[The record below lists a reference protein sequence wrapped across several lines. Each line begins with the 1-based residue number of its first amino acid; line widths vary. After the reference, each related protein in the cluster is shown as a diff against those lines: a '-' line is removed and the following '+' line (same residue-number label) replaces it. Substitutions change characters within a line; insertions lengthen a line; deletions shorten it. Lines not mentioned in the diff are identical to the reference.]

1 MGSLVKNYTEN
12 LSGSYKAV
20 WAFNFYANDIS
31 VTGNSFSV
39 DPITATAKY
48 VYSGKNVAETSVSGY
63 YTVNG
68 DDYYFGYSTP
78 VGGQSWASGSTVT
91 LPITESNSFNTSDL
105 FNSSNPTVR
114 SIGVPY
120 TFDYIYGYSNKGS
133 IGAGNMGNGFSDSS
147 EFTATLRNITLNVP
161 PTATVSTLSFD
172 TGYIYSGLT
181 TASITVSDSTAYYGG
196 NISSVEFTIGSQTD
210 TAAGDGTLSIALA
223 NPGTFTPTVTITDS
237 RGQTKTYSLDP
248 ITVNTYTAPTLS
260 FDVDRTDSTG
270 TPDDEGTYGLI
281 EATLTF
287 SDVVADAVAPSVVVT
302 DENGT
307 QTTPIVTWYTDNT
320 LQTTVTWANVSS
332 GDTVYG
338 LFSGLNTNYSYSV
351 SVRPRDSQGTGTAI
365 TQTISSAFYTIDFL
379 AGGHGIAFGKPASAT
394 GFECA
399 MEAAFENT
407 VDVDGVLS
415 CNNDVLI
422 DLPNYQT
429 SGTTDYDI
437 YTAIVALGWDSE
449 VIV

>member
-1 MGSLVKNYTEN
+1 MGVITWSQWGNTAYINLTSPVSVSASSNTVSLPNISIKGNISDAGPTDLYYWYLGTDNKTPPSYHPLKWYIGATEKGDLTALCSTAVYNNVYNTASWSNISTSDIFTSNNSTTRTVAITVKAPSGASLV
-12 LSGSYKAV
+12 
-20 WAFNFYANDIS
+20 
-31 VTGNSFSV
+31 
-39 DPITATAKY
+39 
-48 VYSGKNVAETSVSGY
+48 GY
-63 YTVNG
+63 YE
-68 DDYYFGYSTP
+68 GYTD
-78 VGGQSWASGSTVT
+78 
-91 LPITESNSFNTSDL
+91 N
-105 FNSSNPTVR
+105 
-114 SIGVPY
+114 
-120 TFDYIYGYSNKGS
+120 IYN
-133 IGAGNMGNGFSDSS
+133 DS
-147 EFTATLRNITLNVP
+147 EKTILTANITLNVP
-161 PTATVSTLSFD
+161 PTATISAISYD

-181 TASITVSDSTAYYGG
+181 TASITVSDSSAYYGG

-210 TAAGDGTLSIALA
+210 TLAGDGTLSIALA

-307 QTTPIVTWYTDNT
+307 QTTPTVTWYTDNT

-379 AGGHGIAFGKPASAT
+379 AGGHGIAFGKPASVT

-399 MEAAFENT
+399 MAAAFENT